1 MSEELNQ
8 PAQSETPTPEKPKKT
23 RHGNAGKRKGKFR
36 MDTPPYPVR
45 AIWEMASPDEKQ
57 KAHEMGVLLLEHW
70 LGHMTRKELGEKI
83 GQPPLR
89 IWQMSQQALAGM
101 VVGLLNQP
109 KKPPKGTPL
118 TSTPPQENVKDLQKQ
133 LAEAQRQMQMQSEL
147 IGILRDLP
155 ANRQES
161 RNSQT
166 GGQQGRTKG
175 KKNQDSQLSNPFT
188 TQRRKMAQSSDA
200 SEG

>member
-1 MSEELNQ
+1 MSEETNSPLQ
-8 PAQSETPTPEKPKKT
+8 IETVEPQKPKKA

-45 AIWEMASPDEKQ
+45 AIWEMASPEEKQ

-70 LGHMTRKELGEKI
+70 LGHLTRKELGEKI

-101 VVGLLNQP
+101 VVGLMAQP
-109 KKPPKGTPL
+109 KRPPKGTPL
-118 TSTPPQENVKDLQKQ
+118 PAMPVQQDVKALEKE
-133 LAEAQRQMQMQSEL
+133 LAEARRQMQMQSEL

-161 RNSQT
+161 RN
-166 GGQQGRTKG
+166 
-175 KKNQDSQLSNPFT
+175 
-188 TQRRKMAQSSDA
+188 
-200 SEG
+200 